1 MSEPVCAKRS
11 PYAVELEPGE
21 HYWCACG
28 LSKNQ
33 PFCDG
38 SHVGTTIEPLKFV
51 ISKKETKYLCGCKA
65 TKGVPFC
72 DGTHSQLP

>member
-1 MSEPVCAKRS
+1 MTQLVSTQNS
-11 PYAVELEPGE
+11 PYAVELEPGD

-38 SHVGTTIEPLKFV
+38 AHEGTGIGPVKFTV
-51 ISKKETKYLCGCKA
+51 TEKETKYLCGCRA
-65 TKGVPFC
+65 TMCSPFC
-72 DGTHSQLP
+72 DGTHNGL

>member
-1 MSEPVCAKRS
+1 MTQPVSTQNS
-11 PYAVELEPGE
+11 PYAVELEPGD

-38 SHVGTTIEPLKFV
+38 AHEGTGLSPVKFTV
-51 ISKKETKYLCGCKA
+51 SERETMYLCGCRA
-65 TKGVPFC
+65 TKGSPFC
-72 DGTHSQLP
+72 DGTHSEL